1 MIRENQRLLNL
12 FHIIID
18 ALIIAAAFLLSYELR
33 FNELWS
39 PLIRHHI
46 ISPPIG
52 YYLRLDQ
59 YLNTL
64 VFLIPCFI
72 IIYRFCGLYDPKR
85 TNSKR
90 HELYCLI
97 KANLF
102 GIVYGTA
109 ILYFIKQTDYARL
122 FLTMFIMINLTA
134 DYIFRLIV
142 MSILKLLRKRG
153 KNLKHILLVGYSRMA
168 EGYIDRL
175 RAHPEWGYYVHGILD
190 DNKPVGESYRN
201 VDVIGNTRQLADL
214 LATN

>member
-64 VFLIPCFI
+64 VFLIHVLS
-72 IIYRFCGLYDPKR
+72 LYTVSAAYTIQSEP
-85 TNSKR
+85 T
-90 HELYCLI
+90 
-97 KANLF
+97 AN
-102 GIVYGTA
+102 
-109 ILYFIKQTDYARL
+109 
-122 FLTMFIMINLTA
+122 
-134 DYIFRLIV
+134 V
-142 MSILKLLRKRG
+142 MSFT
-153 KNLKHILLVGYSRMA
+153 A
-168 EGYIDRL
+168 
-175 RAHPEWGYYVHGILD
+175 
-190 DNKPVGESYRN
+190 
-201 VDVIGNTRQLADL
+201 
-214 LATN
+214 

>member
-72 IIYRFCGLYDPKR
+72 IIYRFCGL
-85 TNSKR
+85 
-90 HELYCLI
+90 
-97 KANLF
+97 
-102 GIVYGTA
+102 
-109 ILYFIKQTDYARL
+109 
-122 FLTMFIMINLTA
+122 
-134 DYIFRLIV
+134 
-142 MSILKLLRKRG
+142 
-153 KNLKHILLVGYSRMA
+153 
-168 EGYIDRL
+168 
-175 RAHPEWGYYVHGILD
+175 
-190 DNKPVGESYRN
+190 
-201 VDVIGNTRQLADL
+201 
-214 LATN
+214 